1 MAIAEVLAVGG
12 AFYVATRPTVK
23 KWWHGLRERRR
34 TYIVALSDEFNV
46 NQIAGLDEFY
56 DYTYTFVAYAK
67 RIISVSSPGLTKR
80 RTKKLFRSNLVGI
93 ARASGL

>member
-1 MAIAEVLAVGG
+1 MAITEVLAVGG
-12 AFYVATRPTVK
+12 ALYVATRPTVK
-23 KWWHGLRERRR
+23 KWWHGLWERRR
-34 TYIVALSDEFNV
+34 TYIVALSDEFDV
-46 NQIAGLDEFY
+46 NQLAGLDEL
-56 DYTYTFVAYAK
+56 DDYTFVAYAN